1 MSKRSISASQ
11 LSWLRT
17 ELEAWRAAGAID
29 DPQRVLALYET
40 DEDIAERAHSNG
52 ILALTAVA
60 GTLVAL
66 AVLLAVGYNWSEMPR
81 ALKVAGAVI
90 GTLAAHAA
98 AFGLRY
104 RRGSRVGAE
113 VMFFVGCLLYGA
125 AIWQIA
131 QAFHINA
138 HYPDGLFWWAV
149 GVLPLALMLDTVLLH
164 VLLCAILAV
173 WVGTE
178 VIGFRDLGGWLF
190 GRHPGL
196 PNCAPSLPVFVALG
210 AWWSY
215 RKNAPAALAL
225 YAPLLAW
232 WLILQPLAWKLD
244 SNPVFLIGGVGA
256 VLLLL
261 AESHKSGS
269 KFAIPL
275 RLWGFALAGG
285 ALIPLGSYDFN
296 RYDVRA
302 EATPF
307 ALAVPALIVVLV
319 AVALGAA
326 WLLRRRNGDAD
337 APLLELRHGVP
348 LALAALFAGL
358 AQWYAA
364 SGGGDSGAV
373 VPTVLANA
381 AILAAGVW
389 LVGVGLREERRRPF
403 GYGVAYLLLWAVV
416 RYFDL
421 FGGVGGMLG
430 AAALFMLCGGVLF
443 GVAQYWRKRKEVRH
457 A

>member
-1 MSKRSISASQ
+1 
-11 LSWLRT
+11 
-17 ELEAWRAAGAID
+17 
-29 DPQRVLALYET
+29 
-40 DEDIAERAHSNG
+40 
-52 ILALTAVA
+52 
-60 GTLVAL
+60 
-66 AVLLAVGYNWSEMPR
+66 
-81 ALKVAGAVI
+81 
-90 GTLAAHAA
+90 
-98 AFGLRY
+98 
-104 RRGSRVGAE
+104 
-113 VMFFVGCLLYGA
+113 
-125 AIWQIA
+125 
-131 QAFHINA
+131 
-138 HYPDGLFWWAV
+138 
-149 GVLPLALMLDTVLLH
+149 MLDTVLLH
-164 VLLCAILAV
+164 VLLGAILAV

-190 GRHPGL
+190 GRHLGV
-196 PNCAPSLPVFVALG
+196 PNCAPALPVFVALG

-244 SNPVFLIGGVGA
+244 SNPAFLIGGAGA

-269 KFAIPL
+269 RFAIPL

-296 RYDVRA
+296 RDDARG
-302 EATPF
+302 ELTPF
-307 ALAVPALIVVLV
+307 ALAVPVLIVALV
-319 AVALGAA
+319 AVALGAV
-326 WLLRRRNGDAD
+326 WLFRRHNGDGGG
-337 APLLELRHGVP
+337 PLLERRHAVP

-364 SGGGDSGAV
+364 GTGDETSAV

-389 LVGVGLREERRRPF
+389 LLGVGLREERGRPF

-430 AAALFMLCGGVLF
+430 AAALFMVCGGVLF

>member
-17 ELEAWRAAGAID
+17 ELEAWRDAGAID

-40 DEDIAERAHSNG
+40 DEDIADRAHSNG
-52 ILALTAVA
+52 ILALMAVA
-60 GTLVAL
+60 GALVAL
-66 AVLLAVGYNWSEMPR
+66 AVLLAVGYNWSDMPR

-90 GTLAAHAA
+90 GTLAVHAA

-104 RRGSRVGAE
+104 RRGSRVGSE
-113 VMFFVGCLLYGA
+113 VMFFLGCLLCGA

-164 VLLCAILAV
+164 VLLGAILAV

-190 GRHPGL
+190 GRHLGV
-196 PNCAPSLPVFVALG
+196 PNCAPALPVFVALG

-244 SNPVFLIGGVGA
+244 SNPVFLIGGAGA

-269 KFAIPL
+269 RFAIPL

-296 RYDVRA
+296 RDDARG
-302 EATPF
+302 ELTPF
-307 ALAVPALIVVLV
+307 ALAVPVLIVALV
-319 AVALGAA
+319 AVALGAV
-326 WLLRRRNGDAD
+326 WLFRRHNGDGGG
-337 APLLELRHGVP
+337 PLLERRHAVP

-358 AQWYAA
+358 AQW
-364 SGGGDSGAV
+364 
-373 VPTVLANA
+373 
-381 AILAAGVW
+381 
-389 LVGVGLREERRRPF
+389 
-403 GYGVAYLLLWAVV
+403 
-416 RYFDL
+416 
-421 FGGVGGMLG
+421 
-430 AAALFMLCGGVLF
+430 
-443 GVAQYWRKRKEVRH
+443 
-457 A
+457 